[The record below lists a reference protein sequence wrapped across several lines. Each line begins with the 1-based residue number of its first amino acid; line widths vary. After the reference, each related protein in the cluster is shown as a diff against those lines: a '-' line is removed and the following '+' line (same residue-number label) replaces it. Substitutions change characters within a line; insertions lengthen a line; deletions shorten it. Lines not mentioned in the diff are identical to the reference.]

1 MIEEAKVLPNT
12 KNLDLI
18 FETTHLQMDQKR
30 LFLFSHDI
38 PTRTSWL
45 VTTLIL
51 ILTLHPANAQELT
64 KSAADST
71 FWLWHFLGR
80 IHPLIVHFPI
90 ALLFFAGILELFT
103 LRNFNSKLRPSI
115 QLLALVGAISAMIAA
130 VLGWLLADFD
140 GIQGDLLELHK
151 QSGIATAL
159 VSLILIAILIKMPKT
174 PKSIQIKGYRTLI
187 FTAAFG
193 VSISGHFGGLLTHG
207 EEFLTE
213 ILPNQYDP
221 EGDQNLISSPINLA
235 SFQAELTQEDE
246 LKLIGQVRMVLAH
259 NCYKCHSGAKIE
271 GKLRLDEKEFVFA
284 GGESGAIII
293 PGNPAESDL
302 IRRINLPK
310 NHRDVMPSKG
320 KLLTDSEKQLLELW
334 IQKGAPWPEGAAQQ
348 SVYRIAALAPRNP
361 LLPPPNSGLTNP
373 IDLWVNEY
381 FNQNKLNWQPK
392 IDDRTFL
399 RRIFLDVIGL
409 IPTPKEL
416 EEFAKDTRPEK
427 RDIWLQ
433 NLLNR
438 KEDYAT
444 HWFTFWNDALRNDYT
459 GTGYITGG
467 RFNISDWLYTSILEN
482 KPYNQFVHQLI
493 SPDQKSKGFIEGI
506 KWRGTVNASQRTE
519 MQAAQNV
526 GQVILGLNL
535 KCASCHDSFISDW
548 KLEEA
553 YAFANIFADST
564 LEVSRCEQPTGKL
577 AKTKILWEELGEID
591 STANRTEKLRQLAD
605 KLVQP
610 ANGRMYRT
618 LVNRVWK
625 QMMGRGI
632 VEPVDEMDNL
642 PWSQDLLDW
651 LAVDFVENGYDI
663 KRLIFLIGSS
673 KIYQSKSTPIAS
685 PDLLLS
691 ENYLFKGLISRRMTA
706 EQFSDAVSQLI
717 FPLFDSTLQRYK
729 PSQLIHENLQKPE
742 FTRAALVANN
752 PFLTALGRPNREIVS
767 TSRDSQ
773 GSLLQA
779 LELTNGEKLNSALKN
794 GAEKW
799 RNQYSSTDVLTQ
811 NLYIQ
816 ALNRKPTPKE
826 LQIAKQA
833 LGQNPELSQIQDL
846 FWAVLLL
853 PEFQLIY

>member
-1 MIEEAKVLPNT
+1 
-12 KNLDLI
+12 
-18 FETTHLQMDQKR
+18 MDQKR
-30 LFLFSHDI
+30 LLIFSHTI
-38 PTRTSWL
+38 PLRTILL
-45 VTTLIL
+45 VTIL
-51 ILTLHPANAQELT
+51 ICIFTVHPANAQELAEST
-64 KSAADST
+64 ADSKS
-71 FWLWHFLGR
+71 WIWHFLGR
-80 IHPLIVHFPI
+80 LHPLIVHFPI
-90 ALLFFAGILELFT
+90 ALLFFAGVLELFT
-103 LRNFNSKLRPSI
+103 LRNFNSKLRTSI
-115 QLLALVGAISAMIAA
+115 QLLALAGSISAIIAA
-130 VLGWLLADFD
+130 GLGWLLADFD
-140 GIQGDLLELHK
+140 SIEGDLLERHK
-151 QSGIATAL
+151 QTGMATAL
-159 VSLILIAILIKMPKT
+159 VSMFLIAFLIKIPQT
-174 PKSIQIKGYRTLI
+174 PKSIQIKGFRTLLFI
-187 FTAAFG
+187 AAFG

-207 EEFLTE
+207 EGFLTE
-213 ILPNQYDP
+213 ILPSQHDP
-221 EGDQNLISSPINLA
+221 EDGQTPISSPINLA

-271 GKLRLDEKEFVFA
+271 GELRLDEKEFVFA
-284 GGESGAIII
+284 GGESGPILI

-334 IQKGAPWPEGAAQQ
+334 IQKGAPWPDGAAQQ
-348 SVYRIAALAPRNP
+348 SIYRIAELAPRNP
-361 LLPPPNSGLTNP
+361 ILPPPTSGLTNP

-381 FNQNKLNWQPK
+381 FKQNNLNWQAK
-392 IDDRTFL
+392 IDDKTYL

-409 IPTPKEL
+409 IPTPEEL
-416 EEFAKDTRPEK
+416 VEFAKDPRPEK

-467 RFNISDWLYTSILEN
+467 RFNISDWLYTSIREN

-493 SPDQKSKGFIEGI
+493 SPDPKSKGFIEGI

-591 STANRTEKLRQLAD
+591 SMANRTEKLRQLAD

-618 LVNRVWK
+618 IVNRIWK

-651 LAVDFVENGYDI
+651 LAVDFVENGYDL

-685 PDLLLS
+685 PELLLA
-691 ENYLFKGLISRRMTA
+691 ENYQFKGLISRRMTA
-706 EQFSDAVSQLI
+706 EQFSDAVSQII

-729 PSQLIHENLQKPE
+729 PSQLIHENLQKTE
-742 FTRAALVANN
+742 FVRAALVANN
-752 PFLTALGRPNREIVS
+752 SFLTALGRPNREIVS

-779 LELTNGEKLNSALKN
+779 LELTNGEKLNSALQKGAAKWKN
-794 GAEKW
+794 
-799 RNQYSSTDVLTQ
+799 QHSSTETLTQ
-811 NLYIQ
+811 NLYLQ
-816 ALNRKPTPKE
+816 ALNRKPTAEE

-833 LGQNPELSQIQDL
+833 LGQNPEPAQIQDL